1 MLQVTKPLSRGPS
14 RRKVLD
20 CTIKSGILTQKKP
33 HSYYYYICSL
43 YMRCEATHLVAAH
56 ASDIIILSIYNTKVV
71 SLRLKSK
78 QGWKYL
84 SFLSFYAFTIAF
96 SGDMRR

>member
-1 MLQVTKPLSRGPS
+1 
-14 RRKVLD
+14 
-20 CTIKSGILTQKKP
+20 
-33 HSYYYYICSL
+33 
-43 YMRCEATHLVAAH
+43 MRCEATHIVAAH